1 VVNQVVNQVFLSH
14 KAICSAQA
22 EALAR
27 ALDEATPG
35 AGIFRSEDI
44 DKGQNWRDEIHRQL
58 DHAKCFILLYTN
70 PELDWSWC
78 FYEAG
83 GFINKGRKPRPVFCV
98 HPTTVDPPSPLAYLQ
113 TIRAERSDIEKW
125 LNNDL
130 CPLLKGH
137 RKQPEQKRDATI
149 RDIERLV
156 NAAGPFKEIII
167 KPYIWIE
174 PEWSGDQTATANIPD
189 NIFADAPVSID
200 PISSSQLGFADPP
213 KLALLPFLRQI
224 ACEASE
230 GKIEFWIQKFFESLQ
245 SATREHLNFQELAY
259 FRHENGK
266 IYRPLVDSYA
276 KDASGTKY
284 RLRVIFAE
292 AFVSP
297 LTDSPGLVQ
306 LLSNGARL
314 AVRTQLEVLDRYL
327 GHTTEIYRE
336 KVKSTRPE
344 DEVAR
349 NNPVG
354 RRVVETLDAIL
365 REAVSHGTRPS
376 EDAPLLFEGEAQS
389 TYENIRTREIQVL
402 NELKLVAEQEDESG
416 KGEYPETERL
426 LADLKTVNE
435 DYLALVLPRIEEL
448 LVPEEKRRTETM
460 TGPSKMC

>member
-1 VVNQVVNQVFLSH
+1 
-14 KAICSAQA
+14 
-22 EALAR
+22 
-27 ALDEATPG
+27 
-35 AGIFRSEDI
+35 
-44 DKGQNWRDEIHRQL
+44 
-58 DHAKCFILLYTN
+58 
-70 PELDWSWC
+70 
-78 FYEAG
+78 
-83 GFINKGRKPRPVFCV
+83 
-98 HPTTVDPPSPLAYLQ
+98 
-113 TIRAERSDIEKW
+113 
-125 LNNDL
+125 
-130 CPLLKGH
+130 
-137 RKQPEQKRDATI
+137 
-149 RDIERLV
+149 
-156 NAAGPFKEIII
+156 
-167 KPYIWIE
+167 
-174 PEWSGDQTATANIPD
+174 
-189 NIFADAPVSID
+189 
-200 PISSSQLGFADPP
+200 
-213 KLALLPFLRQI
+213 
-224 ACEASE
+224 
-230 GKIEFWIQKFFESLQ
+230 LQ

-266 IYRPLVDSYA
+266 IYRPLVESYA

-327 GHTTEIYRE
+327 GHTSEIYRE
-336 KVKSTRPE
+336 KVTSTRPE

-376 EDAPLLFEGEAQS
+376 EDAPLLFEGEAQN

-402 NELKLVAEQEDESG
+402 NELKRVAEQEDESG

-435 DYLALVLPRIEEL
+435 DYLAIVLPRIEEL
-448 LVPEEKRRTETM
+448 LVPEEKRRTETI